1 MNQIIWD
8 FLTLSDP
15 NARLVVLGSLLL
27 GAGSATVGC
36 FTFLRKRA
44 LVGDAVAHALLPGV
58 CLSFMISGNKH
69 PLILLAG
76 AIISGWLALISMDI
90 ISRYSR
96 LKTDTIIG
104 LILSVFF
111 GIGILLL
118 TSIQHSG
125 AGNQTGLDKFLFGKA
140 ASMTIQDV
148 KTIAWATLFIVG
160 VILLFYRPFK
170 IMSFD
175 PHFAQSL
182 GLPIKSLEFLMSTI
196 TVVAVAIGIQAVGVV
211 LMAALLITP
220 AAAARFWTD
229 RLSRMLLLAA
239 FFGVLSSWIGS
250 FVSFM
255 APAMPTGP
263 WIVIFLSL
271 IALLSIF
278 FAPSKGILA
287 RIWQQKRHSI
297 KILRENILKAF
308 HVLGEND
315 GAFFQDRSVADLLQI
330 RAFSE
335 EHLQKGL
342 RGLKKQKLLAQSP
355 DANYCLTSEGL
366 QTARRVVR
374 LHRLWELYLT
384 QKMNIAPDHVHHDA
398 EAIEHILNP
407 ELERQLEKELDFP
420 QRDPHD
426 SEIPY

>member
-287 RIWQQKRHSI
+287 RIWQRKRHSI